1 MSIIKYI
8 YSDNSINS
16 TNSKR
21 KFLPNKIKISN
32 IGLIDKKKFK
42 LLVPK
47 KGHLINKPIYSGY
60 SKNNLSSIPKDNEII
75 LLNQHKDLLDIKF
88 TNDELSYILNK
99 EKKDNKNEKENT
111 NDSCLITSY
120 EIDKIENVENP
131 MNIKVNQ
138 SMTSNRKY
146 IIKNILKNFKTNKK
160 KFQFGNK
167 TERFNQENYNQYLSK
182 YLPGPCDYTSEK
194 TLNLLS
200 NKKNNR
206 YKSLFYSPKKKEQ
219 KIIGNSPGPGSYDTL
234 SSFRL
239 NKTQIGITLDKKEKR
254 FINLNTKYL
263 NDLGPGEYFKNI
275 NFNKLNKAKFNN
287 IKPLPQEIKLNKV
300 IKKYINTYDKK
311 EYEVPGPGKY
321 NIKSCFNKIN
331 LLNKNKE
338 INKRN
343 NEKLIPEDV
352 LQKYIIEKRNLKLNK
367 SNIIINNIILKN
379 KKYLKKNNSSVKNKS
394 FGSNN
399 KKIGITLPFVSKS
412 KRIAFLDSSINKHNP
427 GPCYYQNYY

>member
-1 MSIIKYI
+1 MSLLKYI

-167 TERFNQENYNQYLSK
+167 TERFN
-182 YLPGPCDYTSEK
+182 
-194 TLNLLS
+194 
-200 NKKNNR
+200 R
-206 YKSLFYSPKKKEQ
+206 
-219 KIIGNSPGPGSYDTL
+219 
-234 SSFRL
+234 
-239 NKTQIGITLDKKEKR
+239 
-254 FINLNTKYL
+254 
-263 NDLGPGEYFKNI
+263 
-275 NFNKLNKAKFNN
+275 KL
-287 IKPLPQEIKLNKV
+287 
-300 IKKYINTYDKK
+300 
-311 EYEVPGPGKY
+311 
-321 NIKSCFNKIN
+321 
-331 LLNKNKE
+331 
-338 INKRN
+338 
-343 NEKLIPEDV
+343 
-352 LQKYIIEKRNLKLNK
+352 
-367 SNIIINNIILKN
+367 
-379 KKYLKKNNSSVKNKS
+379 
-394 FGSNN
+394 
-399 KKIGITLPFVSKS
+399 
-412 KRIAFLDSSINKHNP
+412 
-427 GPCYYQNYY
+427 